1 MAEGERGIEVAGLR
15 VAQGAARACIDL
27 RGDPR
32 DARFVR
38 AVESIVD
45 LRVPVAPG
53 SCAAGLLAQAL
64 WLGPDQWLIVTA
76 VQEGA
81 SLSASLRASLRG
93 IASAVTDVS
102 CARIVYAV
110 GGTCARDLLAK
121 GCPLDLHER
130 AFPAGRCAQTLLA
143 KLPVL
148 IHRGAAEP
156 AFDLYIGR
164 SYADYAWDWL
174 RSAAAEYGAARET
187 SL

>member
-1 MAEGERGIEVAGLR
+1 MAEEERRIEAQSLR
-15 VAQGAARACIDL
+15 IAEGAARACIDV

-38 AVESIVD
+38 AVESVVD
-45 LRVPVAPG
+45 LRVPVEPG
-53 SCAAGLLAQAL
+53 TCASGLLAQAL

-76 VQEGA
+76 VQEGG

-110 GGTCARDLLAK
+110 GGARARDLLAK

-148 IHRGAAEP
+148 VHRGASEP
-156 AFDLYIGR
+156 AFDLYVGR
-164 SYADYAWDWL
+164 SHADYAWEWL
-174 RSAAAEYGAARET
+174 RSAATEYVAAR
-187 SL
+187 